1 MLDGPVSEVS
11 WAHAVG
17 AFGWLS
23 EYTILISAM

>member
-1 MLDGPVSEVS
+1 MLDSPVSEVS

-23 EYTILISAM
+23 EYTIFRSP